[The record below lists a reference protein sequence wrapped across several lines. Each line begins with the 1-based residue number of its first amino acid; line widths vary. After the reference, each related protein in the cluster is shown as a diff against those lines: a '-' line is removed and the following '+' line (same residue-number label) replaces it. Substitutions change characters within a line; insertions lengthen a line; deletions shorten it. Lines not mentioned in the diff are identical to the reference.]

1 MDKIILEARSADI
14 TTLETKINGLFQSC
28 EYNKV
33 SALKLHEYYGNG
45 EYDKIILSSIR
56 LLSNLSF
63 ETYYGTAYILKLLE
77 RCEDKINPIF
87 YRRLLDNQLEIQ
99 KIENKMTPEQ
109 RDITDKLT
117 SFVATKV
124 SGLKTFLDK
133 YENGIYTDYCNMNI
147 LFVDGDVIKD
157 LNSLYDYIKSESTTS
172 VSALYKYLYIA
183 LLHVPYEIVDLFESS
198 DDDFIIVLS
207 STLKDLYKDEV
218 IRNIIKNIPNF
229 RIRTIITSLCT
240 GDYENNIVAENTK
253 IITESDMNIA
263 TPYDMVHRFDRNLEF
278 DFMQMES
285 KMDVRTSNL
294 NNTKN
299 IFESMITSR
308 IITESYNDEDIEN
321 IISEITIVEDKIM
334 EGYDG
339 RINKVLA
346 HSLGA
351 IAKYGEEDDDD
362 VKAIQK
368 LKKEEDR
375 LKLEVEKEELKD
387 KIKNKKSSPKGTV
400 SEEDIDKLL
409 DESTDTFEENM
420 ILNKSISVS
429 NTDGSKKDDKDTDT
443 SDNKPVKKSSG
454 NRLNK
459 MSNKAIDAD
468 VKYQKAKASGKKIKD
483 DVANVAKAGTKIPAG
498 VLNTVKSAINELD
511 NMDDN
516 KRKDYMLK
524 PGFRKKYWKVLRLAI
539 VHGLF
544 FAINP
549 VLNIVTIIATKIS
562 NKKDERIRTEFINE
576 LEAEIEICEKK
587 IEDASMESN
596 KSDKY
601 KLMRVRKRLQQQ
613 LLRVKFNSEKV

>member
-28 EYNKV
+28 EYNKL

-56 LLSNLSF
+56 LLTNLSF

-87 YRRLLDNQLEIQ
+87 YRKLLDNQLEIQ

-133 YENGIYTDYCNMNI
+133 YDNDLYTDYCNMNI

-157 LNSLYDYIKSESTTS
+157 LNSLYDYIYILGSTTS

-218 IRNIIKNIPNF
+218 MRNIIKNIPNF
-229 RIRTIITSLCT
+229 RTRTIITSLCT

-351 IAKYGEEDDDD
+351 IAKYGEEDDD
-362 VKAIQK
+362 VKAVQK

-409 DESTDTFEENM
+409 DDSADTFEENM

-483 DVANVAKAGTKIPAG
+483 DVANVAKAGTKIPAD

-524 PGFRKKYWKVLRLAI
+524 PGFRKKYWKVFRLAI
-539 VHGLF
+539 THGLF

-549 VLNIVTIIATKIS
+549 VLNIITIIATKIS

-576 LEAEIEICEKK
+576 IEAEIEICKEK
-587 IEDASMESN
+587 INDASMESN

-601 KLMRVRKRLQQQ
+601 KLMRVKKRLEQQ

>member
-351 IAKYGEEDDDD
+351 IAKYGEEDDD
-362 VKAIQK
+362 VKAVQK

-549 VLNIVTIIATKIS
+549 VLNIITIIATKIS

>member
-133 YENGIYTDYCNMNI
+133 YENGIYTDYCNMSI

-351 IAKYGEEDDDD
+351 IAKYGEEDDD
-362 VKAIQK
+362 VKAVQK

-409 DESTDTFEENM
+409 DESADAFEENM

-498 VLNTVKSAINELD
+498 VLNTVKSAVNELD

-549 VLNIVTIIATKIS
+549 VLNIITIIATKIS

>member
-77 RCEDKINPIF
+77 RCEDKINPVF
-87 YRRLLDNQLEIQ
+87 YRILLDNQLEIQ
-99 KIENKMTPEQ
+99 KIENKMTAEQ

-133 YENGIYTDYCNMNI
+133 YENGLYTVDYCNMNI

-229 RIRTIITSLCT
+229 RTRTIITSLCT

-294 NNTKN
+294 NTTKN

-308 IITESYNDEDIEN
+308 IITESYNDNDIEN
-321 IISEITIVEDKIM
+321 IISEITIIEDKIM

-351 IAKYGEEDDDD
+351 IAKYGEEDDD
-362 VKAIQK
+362 VKAVQK

-429 NTDGSKKDDKDTDT
+429 NTDGSN
-443 SDNKPVKKSSG
+443 NKPVKKSSG

-468 VKYQKAKASGKKIKD
+468 VKYQKAKASRKKIKA
-483 DVANVAKAGTKIPAG
+483 DVANVAKAGTKIPADI
-498 VLNTVKSAINELD
+498 LNTVKSAINDLD

-516 KRKDYMLK
+516 RRKDYMLK

-539 VHGLF
+539 THGLF

-549 VLNIVTIIATKIS
+549 VLNIITIIATKIS
-562 NKKDERIRTEFINE
+562 NKKDERIRTEFITE
-576 LEAEIEICEKK
+576 IEAEIEICEKK

-601 KLMRVRKRLQQQ
+601 KLMRIKKRLQQQ

>member
-28 EYNKV
+28 EYNKL

-133 YENGIYTDYCNMNI
+133 YKNGIYTDYNNMNI

-351 IAKYGEEDDDD
+351 IAKYGEEDDD
-362 VKAIQK
+362 VKAVQK

-459 MSNKAIDAD
+459 ISNKAIDAD

-539 VHGLF
+539 THGLF

-549 VLNIVTIIATKIS
+549 ILNIITIIATKIS

-613 LLRVKFNSEKV
+613 LLRVKFNSEKI

>member
-133 YENGIYTDYCNMNI
+133 YKNDIYTDYCNMNI

-351 IAKYGEEDDDD
+351 IAKYGEEDDD
-362 VKAIQK
+362 VKAVQK

-539 VHGLF
+539 THGLF

-549 VLNIVTIIATKIS
+549 ILNIITIIATKIS

-613 LLRVKFNSEKV
+613 LLRVKFNSEKI

>member
-14 TTLETKINGLFQSC
+14 ITLETKINGLFQSC

-133 YENGIYTDYCNMNI
+133 YENGIYTDYCNMSI

-285 KMDVRTSNL
+285 KMDIRTSNL

-351 IAKYGEEDDDD
+351 IAKYGEEDDD
-362 VKAIQK
+362 VKAVQK

-409 DESTDTFEENM
+409 DESADTFEENM

-539 VHGLF
+539 THGLF

-549 VLNIVTIIATKIS
+549 VLNIITIIATKIS

-613 LLRVKFNSEKV
+613 LLRVKFNSEKI

>member
-133 YENGIYTDYCNMNI
+133 YENGIYTDYCNMSI

-351 IAKYGEEDDDD
+351 IAKYGEEDDD
-362 VKAIQK
+362 VKAVQK

-409 DESTDTFEENM
+409 DESADTFEENM

-483 DVANVAKAGTKIPAG
+483 DVANVAKAGTKIPAD

-539 VHGLF
+539 THGLF

-549 VLNIVTIIATKIS
+549 VLNIITIIATKIS

>member
-133 YENGIYTDYCNMNI
+133 YENGIYTDYCNMSI

-351 IAKYGEEDDDD
+351 IAKYGEEDDD
-362 VKAIQK
+362 VKAVQK

-483 DVANVAKAGTKIPAG
+483 DVANVAKAGTKIPAD

-539 VHGLF
+539 THGLF

-549 VLNIVTIIATKIS
+549 VLNIITIIATKIS

>member
-351 IAKYGEEDDDD
+351 IAKYGEEDDD
-362 VKAIQK
+362 VKAVQK

-483 DVANVAKAGTKIPAG
+483 DVANVAKAGTKIPAD

-539 VHGLF
+539 THGLF

-549 VLNIVTIIATKIS
+549 VLNIITIIATKIS

-613 LLRVKFNSEKV
+613 LLRVKFNSEKI

>member
-351 IAKYGEEDDDD
+351 IAKYGEEDDD

-483 DVANVAKAGTKIPAG
+483 DVVNVAKAGTKIPAG

-549 VLNIVTIIATKIS
+549 VLNIITIIATKIS

>member
-87 YRRLLDNQLEIQ
+87 YRKLLDNQLEIQ

-133 YENGIYTDYCNMNI
+133 YDNDLYTDYCNMNI

-157 LNSLYDYIKSESTTS
+157 LNSLYDYIYILGSTTS

-218 IRNIIKNIPNF
+218 MRNIIKNIPNF
-229 RIRTIITSLCT
+229 RTRTIITSLCT

-351 IAKYGEEDDDD
+351 IAKYGEEDDD
-362 VKAIQK
+362 VKAVQK

-429 NTDGSKKDDKDTDT
+429 NTGGSKKDDKDTDT

-483 DVANVAKAGTKIPAG
+483 DVANVAKAGTKIPAD

-539 VHGLF
+539 THGLF

-549 VLNIVTIIATKIS
+549 ILNIITIIATKIS
-562 NKKDERIRTEFINE
+562 NKKDERIRTEFITDI
-576 LEAEIEICEKK
+576 EAEIEICKEK
-587 IEDASMESN
+587 INDASMESN

-601 KLMRVRKRLQQQ
+601 KLMRVKKRLEQQ

>member
-1 MDKIILEARSADI
+1 MDKIILEARSTDI

-87 YRRLLDNQLEIQ
+87 YRKLLDNQLEIQ

-133 YENGIYTDYCNMNI
+133 YDNGLYTDYCNMNI

-229 RIRTIITSLCT
+229 RTRTIITSLCT

-351 IAKYGEEDDDD
+351 IAKYGEEDDD
-362 VKAIQK
+362 VKAVQK

-409 DESTDTFEENM
+409 DESVDIFEENM

-483 DVANVAKAGTKIPAG
+483 DVANVAKAGAKIPVD
-498 VLNTVKSAINELD
+498 VLNTVKSAINDLD

-516 KRKDYMLK
+516 RRKDYMLK

-539 VHGLF
+539 THGLF

-549 VLNIVTIIATKIS
+549 VLNIITIIATKIS

-576 LEAEIEICEKK
+576 IEAEIEICEKK

-601 KLMRVRKRLQQQ
+601 KLMRIRKRLQQQ

>member
-133 YENGIYTDYCNMNI
+133 YENGIYTDYCNMSI

-351 IAKYGEEDDDD
+351 IAKYGEEDDD
-362 VKAIQK
+362 VKAVQK

-483 DVANVAKAGTKIPAG
+483 DVANVAKAGTKIPAD

-539 VHGLF
+539 THGLF

-549 VLNIVTIIATKIS
+549 VLNIITIIATKIS

-613 LLRVKFNSEKV
+613 LLRVKFNSEKI

>member
-351 IAKYGEEDDDD
+351 IAKYGEEDDD
-362 VKAIQK
+362 VKAVQK

-409 DESTDTFEENM
+409 DESVDAFEENM

-429 NTDGSKKDDKDTDT
+429 NTDGSKKDDNNTDT

-483 DVANVAKAGTKIPAG
+483 DVANVAKAGTKIPAD

-539 VHGLF
+539 AHGLF

-549 VLNIVTIIATKIS
+549 VLNIITIIATKIS

-576 LEAEIEICEKK
+576 IEAEIEICEKK

>member
-1 MDKIILEARSADI
+1 MDKIILEARSTDI

-87 YRRLLDNQLEIQ
+87 YRKLLDNQLEIQ

-133 YENGIYTDYCNMNI
+133 YDNGLYTDYCNMNI

-229 RIRTIITSLCT
+229 RTRTIITSLCT

-285 KMDVRTSNL
+285 KIDVRTSNL

-299 IFESMITSR
+299 IFESMIASR

-351 IAKYGEEDDDD
+351 IAKYGEEDDD

-409 DESTDTFEENM
+409 DESVNIFEENM

-468 VKYQKAKASGKKIKD
+468 VKYQKAKASGKKIKA
-483 DVANVAKAGTKIPAG
+483 DVANVAKAGTKIPADI
-498 VLNTVKSAINELD
+498 LNTVKSAINDLD

-516 KRKDYMLK
+516 RRKDYMLK

-539 VHGLF
+539 THGLF

-549 VLNIVTIIATKIS
+549 VLNIITIIATKIS

-576 LEAEIEICEKK
+576 IEAEIEICEKK

-601 KLMRVRKRLQQQ
+601 KLMRIKKRLQQQ

>member
-1 MDKIILEARSADI
+1 MDKIILEMRSADM

-28 EYNKV
+28 EYNKL
-33 SALKLHEYYGNG
+33 SALKLYEYYRNG
-45 EYDKIILSSIR
+45 EYDKIILSNTR

-63 ETYYGTAYILKLLE
+63 ETYYGTEYILKLLE
-77 RCEDKINPIF
+77 RCEDKINPAF
-87 YRRLLDNQLEIQ
+87 YRKLLNNQLEIQ

-117 SFVATKV
+117 SFVGTKV

-133 YENGIYTDYCNMNI
+133 DDKCLYSDYCNMHI

-351 IAKYGEEDDDD
+351 IAKYGEEDDD

-483 DVANVAKAGTKIPAG
+483 DVANVAKAGTKIPAD

-539 VHGLF
+539 THGLF

>member
-1 MDKIILEARSADI
+1 MDKLILEARSADI
-14 TTLETKINGLFQSC
+14 ITLETKINGLFQSC

-218 IRNIIKNIPNF
+218 MRNIIKNIPNF

-351 IAKYGEEDDDD
+351 IAKYGEEDDD
-362 VKAIQK
+362 VKAVQK

-539 VHGLF
+539 THGLF

-549 VLNIVTIIATKIS
+549 VLNIITIIATKIS

>member
-1 MDKIILEARSADI
+1 MDKIILEMRSADM

-28 EYNKV
+28 EYNKL
-33 SALKLHEYYGNG
+33 SALKLYEYYRNG
-45 EYDKIILSSIR
+45 EYDKIILSNMR

-63 ETYYGTAYILKLLE
+63 ETYYGTEYILKLLE
-77 RCEDKINPIF
+77 RCEDKINPAF
-87 YRRLLDNQLEIQ
+87 YRKLLNNQLEIQ

-117 SFVATKV
+117 SFVGTKV

-133 YENGIYTDYCNMNI
+133 DDKCLYSDYCNMNI

-157 LNSLYDYIKSESTTS
+157 LNSLYDYIKSESNMS
-172 VSALYKYLYIA
+172 VTALYKYLYIA

-351 IAKYGEEDDDD
+351 IAKYGEEDDD

-409 DESTDTFEENM
+409 DESVDAFEENM

-483 DVANVAKAGTKIPAG
+483 DVANVAKAGTKIPAD

-539 VHGLF
+539 AHGLF

-549 VLNIVTIIATKIS
+549 VLNIITIIATKIS
-562 NKKDERIRTEFINE
+562 NKKDERIRTEFVNE

>member
-77 RCEDKINPIF
+77 RCEDKINPVF
-87 YRRLLDNQLEIQ
+87 YRKLLDNQLEIQ

-133 YENGIYTDYCNMNI
+133 YDNGLYTDYCNMNI

-157 LNSLYDYIKSESTTS
+157 LNSLYDYIKYESNTS

-229 RIRTIITSLCT
+229 RTRTIITSLCT

-294 NNTKN
+294 NTTKN

-321 IISEITIVEDKIM
+321 IISEITIIEDKIM

-351 IAKYGEEDDDD
+351 IAKYGEEDDD
-362 VKAIQK
+362 VKAVQK

-468 VKYQKAKASGKKIKD
+468 VKYQKAKASRKKIKA
-483 DVANVAKAGTKIPAG
+483 DVANVAKAGTKIPADI
-498 VLNTVKSAINELD
+498 LNTVKSAINDLD

-516 KRKDYMLK
+516 RRKDYMLK

-539 VHGLF
+539 THGLF

-549 VLNIVTIIATKIS
+549 VLNIITIIATKIS

-576 LEAEIEICEKK
+576 IEAEIEICEKK

-596 KSDKY
+596 KADKY
-601 KLMRVRKRLQQQ
+601 KLMRIRKRLQQQ